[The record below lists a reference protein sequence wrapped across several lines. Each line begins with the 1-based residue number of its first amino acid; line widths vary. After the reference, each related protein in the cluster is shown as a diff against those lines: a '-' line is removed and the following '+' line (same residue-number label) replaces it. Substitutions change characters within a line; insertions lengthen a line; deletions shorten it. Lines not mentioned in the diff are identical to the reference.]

1 MKNKIF
7 LWLLMIALFPAVSSG
22 QEQAAY
28 EPVKPLKNS
37 FSLSGGTSFC
47 KDRFFNPTYEV
58 QYSRLLWKGLF
69 MDFGYKWQH
78 HTIEKV
84 DYSTGEI
91 KWNFYYAFTG
101 YIGLGWIFDI
111 TEHFSLSPSVT
122 WGRSVLGWDYY
133 ASHSA
138 AKRRSHMFS
147 CSAEYAIN
155 CHWSAFCKYSY
166 NIQGKDIYLVWNVW
180 NNESQINVE
189 NGEFAKTGATNE
201 FNCHDLK
208 FGISFKF

>member
-1 MKNKIF
+1 MIYLLLVFSTFCSWAQEEPSAEPAKSMKN
-7 LWLLMIALFPAVSSG
+7 ALSI
-22 QEQAAY
+22 
-28 EPVKPLKNS
+28 
-37 FSLSGGTSFC
+37 SGGTSFC
-47 KDRFFNPTYEV
+47 RDRFFNPTYDV
-58 QYSRLLWKGLF
+58 QYSRFLWKGLF
-69 MDFGYKWQH
+69 ASVGYKWQH

-84 DYSTGEI
+84 NYTTGDS

-122 WGRSVLGWDYY
+122 WGGSVLGWDYY

-138 AKRRSHMFS
+138 ATRRSHMFS

-155 CHWSAFCKYSY
+155 SHWSAFCMYSY
-166 NIQGKDIYLVWNVW
+166 NIHGKEKYLFLRFWDY
-180 NNESQINVE
+180 EHERMMQERDPYSDL
-189 NGEFAKTGATNE
+189 GLTNE

-208 FGISFKF
+208 FGISFRF

>member
-1 MKNKIF
+1 MKRI
-7 LWLLMIALFPAVSSG
+7 LIIVLFITLFWICGQGQTSG
-22 QEQAAY
+22 ELAT
-28 EPVKPLKNS
+28 PLKNT

-69 MDFGYKWQH
+69 MDVGYKWQH

-84 DYSTGEI
+84 NYSTGEY

-101 YIGLGWIFDI
+101 YLGLGWKFDI
-111 TEHFSLSPSVT
+111 TERFSLSPSIT

-133 ASHSA
+133 TSHSA
-138 AKRRSHMFS
+138 AKRRSHMLS

-155 CHWSAFCKYSY
+155 RHWSAFCKYSY
-166 NIQGKDIYLVWNVW
+166 TIQGKDIYLVWTVW
-180 NNESQINVE
+180 NNESQTKVE
-189 NGEFAKTGATNE
+189 NREFAKTGATNE

-208 FGISFKF
+208 LGISFKF

>member
-1 MKNKIF
+1 MKRILIIVLF
-7 LWLLMIALFPAVSSG
+7 IAPFWISG
-22 QEQAAY
+22 QGQTSEESA
-28 EPVKPLKNS
+28 KPLKNS
-37 FSLSGGTSFC
+37 LSLSGGTSFC

-58 QYSRLLWKGLF
+58 QYSRFLWKQLYF
-69 MDFGYKWQH
+69 TVGYNWQH

-84 DYSTGEI
+84 NYTMGES
-91 KWNFYYAFTG
+91 KGNYYYAFTG
-101 YIGLGWIFDI
+101 YLGLGWKFDI
-111 TEHFSLSPSVT
+111 TECFSLLPSVT
-122 WGRSVLGWDYY
+122 WGHSYLFWDYY
-133 ASHSA
+133 ASHSQG
-138 AKRRSHMFS
+138 KRRSHS
-147 CSAEYAIN
+147 ISLSAEYEIN
-155 CHWSAFCKYSY
+155 RHWSAFGKYSY